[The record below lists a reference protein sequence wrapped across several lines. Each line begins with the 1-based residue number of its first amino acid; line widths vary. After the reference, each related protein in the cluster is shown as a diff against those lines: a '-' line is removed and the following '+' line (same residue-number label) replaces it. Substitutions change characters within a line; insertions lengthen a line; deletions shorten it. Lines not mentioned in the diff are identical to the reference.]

1 MKCVIRNFE
10 EGSLEFKKGS
20 YFMTLYSVH
29 TTWAGSKPRITPTF
43 PIITIKQAKGPTR
56 KAAKHNIQGVKKIK
70 NKKTNNAILLLNLT
84 ETQTKLKTRNKLKSL
99 YQENPK
105 NVKRRTE
112 EKMNN
117 L

>member
-84 ETQTKLKTRNKLKSL
+84 ETQIKIENKEQIEIFIPRK
-99 YQENPK
+99 PK
-105 NVKRRTE
+105 KR
-112 EKMNN
+112 EKKNRGKDE
-117 L
+117 